1 MQDVVLW
8 VASDRPQA
16 VLEPGEE
23 TVQLAASGRAG
34 EVYEGGRRRREEN
47 GLACSVYRGLVI

>member
-8 VASDRPQA
+8 VAPERPQA

-47 GLACSVYRGLVI
+47 QFGGL